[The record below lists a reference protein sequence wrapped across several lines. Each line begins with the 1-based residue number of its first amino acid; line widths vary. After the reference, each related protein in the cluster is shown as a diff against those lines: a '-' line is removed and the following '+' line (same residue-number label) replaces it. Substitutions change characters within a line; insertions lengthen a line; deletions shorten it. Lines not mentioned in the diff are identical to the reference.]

1 MKLSESSSVF
11 AFWLI
16 EYLISRSELGE
27 SPREVA
33 PSLPQ
38 DKRALIKHLE
48 KTSPETLALARDWDD
63 TAWALMK
70 TQAKIMKYVYISPG
84 LHETAN
90 DIRRFETLAPDA
102 LSLGMVHLHY
112 RTPMFTLPSF
122 MLTFM
127 FYAETLLT
135 YATTLAF
142 YLHMRSSQKYAQR
155 PDLLKSHPVLSRL
168 LTLKQSLSTLE
179 ELDFAVSDDEDNSDI
194 DDEDESLSL
203 NLHGE
208 EELLDREQ
216 LWKYDQ
222 LNGLGAGELDD
233 LLTDAEAFM
242 TSESIPASKSKPKRK
257 APSTEEPPKK
267 KRKTES
273 NKIATPVFDLVE
285 PDYIH
290 SKTSSS
296 SSANA
301 NSDVADA
308 YGEATSLA
316 HADQADKSARKKSL
330 RFHTS
335 KIESASARKVGARN
349 NAVGGDDDIP
359 YRERR
364 KEKEARLA
372 REAEKKTKVRGNGGD
387 DLDNVEPEP
396 LANGE
401 DIEDD
406 EGADE
411 YYELVKKKSKDKKEG
426 KKVEYEEARKA
437 AR

>member
-1 MKLSESSSVF
+1 MKPLT
-11 AFWLI
+11 I
-16 EYLISRSELGE
+16 Y
-27 SPREVA
+27 
-33 PSLPQ
+33 
-38 DKRALIKHLE
+38 
-48 KTSPETLALARDWDD
+48 
-63 TAWALMK
+63 
-70 TQAKIMKYVYISPG
+70 
-84 LHETAN
+84 
-90 DIRRFETLAPDA
+90 RRFETLAPDA

-257 APSTEEPPKK
+257 TSSTEEPPKK

-296 SSANA
+296 SSASA